1 MIITELWIP
10 GRPVTKGSLTVVNG
24 VPKDTPQS
32 KAWRRIMAGAVRDD
46 VRWRHVAYHRTP
58 EFGEP
63 GHRFG
68 PVERVKL
75 PYAGPVAVT
84 AAWFLPAPVLQY
96 GAGDL
101 DKLLRNLLDALSA
114 SGERTQDR
122 SLCAGAI
129 VDDNQVQNVDS
140 WKFCDAE
147 TPGVA
152 VQVRALSQQLRV
164 DPIEALARRWRDS
177 LTA

>member
-10 GRPVTKGSLTVVNG
+10 GRPVTKGSLTIVNG
-24 VPKDTPQS
+24 IPKDTPQS

-46 VRWRHVAYHRTP
+46 LRRRHLFSADAFDNRQIYD
-58 EFGEP
+58 
-63 GHRFG
+63 
-68 PVERVKL
+68 
-75 PYAGPVAVT
+75 GPVAVT
-84 AAWFLPAPVLQY
+84 AAWFLPVPVLQH

-114 SGERTQDR
+114 PGERTQDR

-140 WKFCDAE
+140 WKFCDAQ

-152 VQVRALSQQLRV
+152 VQVRALTQQLLV
-164 DPIEALARRWRDS
+164 DPVEALARGWRDS

>member
-10 GRPVTKGSLTVVNG
+10 GRPVTKGSLTIVNG
-24 VPKDTPQS
+24 IPKDTPQS

-46 VRWRHVAYHRTP
+46 LARRQHRLAYGAGGRPH
-58 EFGEP
+58 
-63 GHRFG
+63 
-68 PVERVKL
+68 
-75 PYAGPVAVT
+75 AGPVAVT
-84 AAWFLPAPVLQY
+84 AAWFLPVPVTQH

-114 SGERTQDR
+114 PGERTQDR

-140 WKFCDAE
+140 WKHCDAQ

-152 VQVRALSQQLRV
+152 VQVRALSQAQI
-164 DPIEALARRWRDS
+164 DAAQFGARRWRDS

>member
-1 MIITELWIP
+1 VIITELWIP
-10 GRPVTKGSLTVVNG
+10 GRPVTKGSLTIVNG

-46 VRWRHVAYHRTP
+46 ARRRHVAYHRTP

-63 GHRFG
+63 GHTFG
-68 PVERVKL
+68 PVRRVKL
-75 PYAGPVAVT
+75 PYAGSVAVS
-84 AAWFLPAPVLQY
+84 AAWFLPVPAMQH

-101 DKLLRNLLDALSA
+101 DKLLRNHLDALSA
-114 SGERTQDR
+114 PGPRTEDA

-140 WKFCDAE
+140 WKFFDAAE
-147 TPGVA
+147 PGVA
-152 VQVRALSQQLRV
+152 VQVRALTQAEIDAAEV
-164 DPIEALARRWRDS
+164 GARRWRAT